1 MRLALVLLLSFLPLT
16 AGLAADPPGPTSDAR
31 LIRSII
37 EGADHPV
44 VFTGVVRS
52 RTAKNENADPYWSL
66 KIRSVK
72 MLLGTPRET
81 IDVAVPC
88 VFYFKDGFQRV
99 TAHFD
104 PVYPPYSEQPQ
115 IFFPGDRVLMVAQF
129 EDKSPVNPQ
138 GRWTA
143 ILTRFLGEDT
153 DRLFSQDLFF
163 LDGGAADSLLYVNQS
178 VPADS
183 LFCRRILQPGPTT
196 LAEVKT
202 VLAEMAATPAKKT
215 P

>member
-1 MRLALVLLLSFLPLT
+1 MRLALVLLLSFLPLR
-16 AGLAADPPGPTSDAR
+16 AGLAADPPGPSGDAA
-31 LIRSII
+31 LIRSIA

-52 RTAKNENADPYWSL
+52 RTAKNENAEPYWSL

-72 MLLGTPRET
+72 MLLGSPRET
-81 IDVAVPC
+81 IEVAVPC

-99 TAHFD
+99 TTHFD
-104 PVYPPYSEQPQ
+104 PVYPAYSEQPQ
-115 IFFPGDRVLMVAQF
+115 LFFPGDRVLMVAQF
-129 EDKSPVNPQ
+129 QDKTPANPQ
-138 GRWTA
+138 PRWTV
-143 ILTRFLGEDT
+143 ILTRFLGDDA
-153 DRLFSQDLFF
+153 DRLWSQDLFF
-163 LDGGAADSLLYVNQS
+163 LNGVAADSLLYFNS
-178 VPADS
+178 AVPADS
-183 LFCRRILQPGPTT
+183 LFCRRVLQPGPTT

>member
-1 MRLALVLLLSFLPLT
+1 MQRPFEQLDSAILQTLPTASPFVVFRALLELLRVDLQLLSGGFSCVYERVKLATP
-16 AGLAADPPGPTSDAR
+16 GLM
-31 LIRSII
+31 
-37 EGADHPV
+37 
-44 VFTGVVRS
+44 RS
-52 RTAKNENADPYWSL
+52 RS
-66 KIRSVK
+66 RS
-72 MLLGTPRET
+72 ET
-81 IDVAVPC
+81 EICRAVDLAC

-183 LFCRRILQPGPTT
+183 LFCRRILQPGTTT